1 MTLLAQWQ
9 LPPKSDMPAQW
20 VDTVQR
26 VAGFD
31 SPPHFGAQLLWQRG
45 IRDENQL
52 KGFLKPDD
60 YQPIS
65 PFAFGEEMQWAIDR
79 LVQAREQN
87 EKVAIWGDFDADGI
101 TATSVLWDGLGQ
113 FFTQTEQLSY
123 FIPNRLKESHG
134 LSASG
139 LSQLAKQGVSL
150 VATCDTGSTNLAEI
164 VYANEL
170 GIDVI
175 VTDHHTL
182 PPKRPPVVAII
193 NPRALESSHPLAHLS
208 GVAVAFKL
216 VEALYETL
224 PDVPTRPLESLLD
237 LVAIGLIA
245 DLVQLTG
252 DCRYLAQRGIQQLQ
266 QQRQTRSR
274 PGVARLLE
282 LCRRTGDRPTD
293 ISFGIGP
300 RINAVSRIH
309 GDASF
314 CVELLTSQDA
324 DRCEQLA
331 QETEAANARRK
342 GLQNDVLNQVK
353 RQLEDSDLSTTGVIV
368 LADPQWPTGV
378 LGIVAGQIAQEYGKP
393 TILFTLDETAGIARG
408 SARSV
413 NRIDLYELVDSQA
426 HLLQGFGG
434 HPFAAGM
441 SLKIE
446 NLPLFKD
453 AINRKL
459 RQTQSGQPQGRIITP
474 DLRVT
479 VSDLGANLF
488 KQLSLLEP
496 CGMGNAAP
504 KLLIKNCWFTN
515 TWHQKIKDPKT
526 NRKIQYIKAS
536 FMLHDET
543 TNNGFPGTWW
553 GHYKDDLPED
563 RCDVVVE
570 LDFNSFS
577 TKKDPNGR
585 YELRLIELRP
595 VQSTSQT
602 NTQPVQ
608 IIDQR
613 QQAETD
619 RTELHPNELAITN
632 CPSAWQSLRPWYKQ
646 ATTAQQPL
654 VLAYRV
660 PEAAAL
666 NDRWQTLVGLAKYL
680 SRTGQTVSR
689 DQLGNRLQIS
699 DAVLT
704 AGLQALSS
712 LGFEINQSEEN
723 LHIQHISQTAST
735 ETIAR
740 AAQRFILALQEEQF
754 RHDYFHRVPVDTAQ
768 TVMAA
773 GLAESAFHETE
784 Q

>member
-1 MTLLAQWQ
+1 LQPQA
-9 LPPKSDMPAQW
+9 
-20 VDTVQR
+20 
-26 VAGFD
+26 
-31 SPPHFGAQLLWQRG
+31 
-45 IRDENQL
+45 
-52 KGFLKPDD
+52 
-60 YQPIS
+60 YQPMS
-65 PFAFGEEMQWAIDR
+65 PFAFGKEMDWAVAR
-79 LVQAREQN
+79 LIQARENN
-87 EKVAIWGDFDADGI
+87 EQVAIWGDFDADGI
-101 TATSVLWDGLGQ
+101 TSTSVLWDGLGQ
-113 FFTQTEQLSY
+113 FFTQPGQLTY
-123 FIPNRLKESHG
+123 LIPNRLKESHG
-134 LSASG
+134 LSIKG
-139 LSQLAKQGVSL
+139 LTQLAEQGVRL
-150 VATCDTGSTNLAEI
+150 VVTCDTGSTNLKEI
-164 VYANEL
+164 IYANDQ
-170 GIDVI
+170 GMDVI

-182 PPKRPPVVAII
+182 LAERPPVVSII
-193 NPRALESSHPLAHLS
+193 SPRSLASEHPLAHLS
-208 GVAVAFKL
+208 GVAVAYKL

-224 PDVPTRPLESLLD
+224 PDIPTRPLAALLD

-353 RQLEDSDLSTTGVIV
+353 RQLEVSDLSTTGVIV

-393 TILFTLDETAGIARG
+393 TILFTLDEAAGLARG

-426 HLLQGFGG
+426 HLLDGFGG

-453 AINRKL
+453 AINREL
-459 RQTQSGQPQGRIITP
+459 RQIQAGQTQGRVIAT
-474 DLRVT
+474 DLTVC
-479 VSDLGANLF
+479 VSDLGGALF

-504 KLLIKNCWFTN
+504 KLLIKDCWFEN

-526 NRKIQYIKAS
+526 NQKIQYIKAS
-536 FMLHDET
+536 FVVKDDAT
-543 TNNGFPGTWW
+543 QTGFPGTWW
-553 GHYKDDLPED
+553 GHYKDDLPSG
-563 RCDVVVE
+563 RCDVVAE

-577 TKKDPNGR
+577 TRKDPKGR
-585 YELRLIELRP
+585 YEIRLVDLRP
-595 VQSTSQT
+595 
-602 NTQPVQ
+602 TQLASPPTAPTTQ

-613 QQAETD
+613 QGQKTSPEKTQD
-619 RTELHPNELAITN
+619 NSGVVLKQ
-632 CPSAWQSLRPWYKQ
+632 CPAAWQSLRPWYHQ
-646 ATTAQQPL
+646 ATMEQKPL
-654 VLAYRV
+654 VLAYSE
-660 PEAAAL
+660 PSSTDAGAT
-666 NDRWQTLVGLAKYL
+666 WTTLIGLAKYL
-680 SRTGQTVSR
+680 SRTGQTTTLA
-689 DQLGNRLQIS
+689 QLSDRLQVS
-699 DAVLT
+699 PTVLNV
-704 AGLQALSS
+704 GLQALRPF
-712 LGFEINQSEEN
+712 GF
-723 LHIQHISQTAST
+723 LVTAVTDGIRVEYASAIPSREVSST
-735 ETIAR
+735 EASSTTVEKQTD
-740 AAQRFILALQEEQF
+740 AAQTFLRAVQEEQL
-754 RHDYFHRVPVDTAQ
+754 RHQYFYRVPVDTAQ
-768 TVMAA
+768 TVMH
-773 GLAESAFHETE
+773 ES
-784 Q
+784 